1 MPPGR
6 GLSAAAVLGIALA
19 ASVPA
24 RAQPP
29 VPASPP
35 PSPSPA
41 ASVPVLPPRPVSES
55 VDRVVQRMEEA
66 REDPCKQAR
75 DEGRP
80 CFPVITTQKGE
91 EFSVRKSLGL
101 PDQDKTKPTPGGAP
115 TTAEMRPYRPGSHTP
130 VGGVSFDP
138 GCMAKSLLK
147 SLKGRNDVYYLYR
160 MRDVHGERVELFD
173 HKVEASTFQGEIAF
187 LGRFDGECAALGAM
201 RHEELFHPS
210 ARPSA
215 SPPPP

>member
-115 TTAEMRPYRPGSHTP
+115 LQSFGSQ
-130 VGGVSFDP
+130 GCSQGVAGQFSAAARRGKALAP
-138 GCMAKSLLK
+138 SMAS
-147 SLKGRNDVYYLYR
+147 R
-160 MRDVHGERVELFD
+160 M
-173 HKVEASTFQGEIAF
+173 
-187 LGRFDGECAALGAM
+187 M
-201 RHEELFHPS
+201 S
-210 ARPSA
+210 AWPA
-215 SPPPP
+215 